1 MENRINKNSYCILI
15 DRCTFNSDELF
26 QMEVEGILLPPTKDK
41 EREVIKD
48 IAYITKRLIRKY
60 RFLKPTTL
68 TKLDWLKDL

>member
-1 MENRINKNSYCILI
+1 
-15 DRCTFNSDELF
+15 
-26 QMEVEGILLPPTKDK
+26 MEVEGILLPPTKDK